1 MAKPKP
7 RLGRGLNGILSGGKD
22 SSTSATTAP
31 KKKAATAATSAPPKR
46 PLPPAKGYQEIQVS
60 RVKRSPYQPR
70 KDIPQEKLT
79 DLANSIRAEGL
90 LQPIVVRPVGNEF
103 ELIAGERR
111 LRAFELLKIKH
122 IPARVMEIGDA
133 SSASLALIENLQ
145 REQLN
150 PVEEALGFASL
161 MKDFDLTQEETAER
175 IGKGRA
181 TIANSLR
188 LLQLN
193 SEIQGFLSRGLITTG
208 HAKVLLSIEDS
219 ALRGLMARR
228 IIEEGMSVRET
239 ENQVKRLNARSTSQ
253 KTKKPSDSNAEN
265 SALDSLRKDLENH
278 LRAPVQVKQTGKKG
292 RIVIQFTGNDD
303 LDRILQQLG
312 IR

>member
-1 MAKPKP
+1 MANPKP
-7 RLGRGLNGILSGGKD
+7 RLGRGLNGILSGGKEPT
-22 SSTSATTAP
+22 STEAP
-31 KKKAATAATSAPPKR
+31 KKKASTAAPPKR
-46 PLPPAKGYQEIQVS
+46 PLPPARGYQEIRVS
-60 RVKRSPYQPR
+60 QVKRSPYQPR
-70 KDIPQEKLT
+70 KDIPSEKLE

-90 LQPIVVRPVGNEF
+90 LQPIVVRPSGSQY

-111 LRAFELLKIKH
+111 LRAFELLKLKQ
-122 IPARVMEIGDA
+122 IPARIMEISDA
-133 SSASLALIENLQ
+133 SSATLTLIENLQ

-175 IGKGRA
+175 VGKGRA

-188 LLQLN
+188 LLQLQP
-193 SEIQGFLSRGLITTG
+193 EIQGFLGRGLLTTG
-208 HAKVLLSIEDS
+208 HAKVLLGIEDPT
-219 ALRGLMARR
+219 LRSLMARR

-239 ENQVKRLNARSTSQ
+239 ENQVKRLQNRSATQASRKSSAATSE
-253 KTKKPSDSNAEN
+253 D
-265 SALDSLRKDLENH
+265 SALNALRKDLENH

-292 RIVIQFTGNDD
+292 RIVIQFNGNDD

-312 IR
+312 LR

>member
-7 RLGRGLNGILSGGKD
+7 RLGRGLNGILSGGKET
-22 SSTSATTAP
+22 SSSGSAP
-31 KKKAATAATSAPPKR
+31 KKKATPAATSAPPKR
-46 PLPPAKGYQEIQVS
+46 PLPPARGYQEIQVS
-60 RVKRSPYQPR
+60 LVKRSPYQPR
-70 KDIPQEKLT
+70 KDIPTEKLQ

-90 LQPIVVRPVGNEF
+90 LQPIVVRPAGKEF

-111 LRAFELLKIKH
+111 LRAFELLNLKQ
-122 IPARVMEIGDA
+122 IPARIMEIGDA

-150 PVEEALGFASL
+150 PVEEALGYASL

-175 IGKGRA
+175 VGKGRA

-188 LLQLN
+188 LLHLN
-193 SEIQGFLSRGLITTG
+193 SEIQGFLGRGLLTTG
-208 HAKVLLSIEDS
+208 HAKVLLGIEDPT
-219 ALRGLMARR
+219 LRGLLARR

-239 ENQVKRLNARSTSQ
+239 ENQVKRLNARGSNQS
-253 KTKKPSDSNAEN
+253 TKKAADPGAEN
-265 SALDSLRKDLENH
+265 SALDSLRKDLEKH

-312 IR
+312 MR